1 MLNKQLV
8 SHNLNAGSFNDA
20 YKVREKLI
28 CQRGD
33 LEDISVDEQIELLA
47 CLAEFQFGRYLIEHR
62 GLNGYWTQYIWY
74 VIPNVAQ
81 RQA

>member
-47 CLAEFQFGRYLIEHR
+47 CLAEFQD
-62 GLNGYWTQYIWY
+62 
-74 VIPNVAQ
+74 VI
-81 RQA
+81 